1 MTRVTDRGSH
11 RPEAHTGITFH
22 SARAFWVGT
31 FAIITGVLL
40 HLPEFLST
48 SDMGYHMHDMAVSG
62 GMLLGMI
69 LIIGGVLLAAYG
81 LFPRKKAP
89 AEERLKDLSGYH
101 FRSMDDAE
109 LTPAHWGLLF
119 VLGVALIVDVMKP
132 ATLGFVVPGLRDEY
146 GISLGQAALLPLVAL
161 TGTTVGSFLWG
172 MLSDRL
178 GRRAAI
184 LLASLMFIGTS
195 ICGFM
200 PSFGWNLVMCFLM
213 GTSAGG
219 MLPIVYALMAE
230 SVPAKRRGWLVVL
243 HGGMGTVG
251 GYLAASGLAALLV
264 PHFGWRIM
272 WFLGLPTGA
281 LVLLLNRWIPESPR
295 FLLERGRVQDAEK
308 VMARYGVVLEKNDTP
323 HNGISNP
330 RARPAAPRRSR
341 SLYAGF
347 GRLFR
352 PPYISHTL
360 TVGLY
365 GLGWGLVNWGFLTF
379 LPTILEEQGIESS
392 AATALLFW
400 SALIAVPGTVLVAY
414 LYGLW
419 SSKKSMV
426 LYAAMT
432 SATLVGFA
440 FLGPSQALSNQ
451 MVLGGLVVLLLVSS
465 GGVISMLSPYTA
477 EVYPTDLRGTGSGLA
492 AGSSKLG
499 GILGPPV
506 AAGVLAIAP
515 GFAAPALVMAAPMAL
530 AALVLGVKG
539 IETRGRRLEDIT
551 SGSVPAVD
559 LHSRDPVTE
568 GSAT

>member
-1 MTRVTDRGSH
+1 MDYEMR
-11 RPEAHTGITFH
+11 
-22 SARAFWVGT
+22 
-31 FAIITGVLL
+31 
-40 HLPEFLST
+40 
-48 SDMGYHMHDMAVSG
+48 DMPMSS
-62 GMLLGMI
+62 GMLFGTI
-69 LIIGGVLLAAYG
+69 LIIGGIALAAYG
-81 LFPRKKAP
+81 LFPRKKDLA
-89 AEERLKDLSGYH
+89 ADRGRDLSGYH
-101 FRSMDDAE
+101 FRSMDDAP
-109 LTPAHWGLLF
+109 LSPAHWGLLF
-119 VLGVALIVDVMKP
+119 VLGIALIVDVMKP

-146 GISLGQAALLPLVAL
+146 GISTARAALLPLVAL
-161 TGTTVGSFLWG
+161 TGTTIGSFLWG
-172 MLSDRL
+172 MFSDRL

-200 PSFGWNLVMCFLM
+200 PAFQWNLLMCFLM
-213 GTSAGG
+213 GMSAGG

-230 SVPAKRRGWLVVL
+230 SVPAKKRGWLVVL

-251 GYLAASGLAALLV
+251 GYLAASGFAALLI
-264 PHFGWRIM
+264 PHFGWRIL

-295 FLLERGRVQDAEK
+295 FLLERGRIEDAES
-308 VMARYGVVLEKNDTP
+308 VMERYGVILEKDDEAGTETE
-323 HNGISNP
+323 
-330 RARPAAPRRSR
+330 RAPTADRSG
-341 SLYAGF
+341 SHFAGL

-352 PPYISHTL
+352 APYMSHTL

-379 LPTILEEQGIESS
+379 LPTILEDQGIESS
-392 AATALLFW
+392 AASALLFW

-426 LYAAMT
+426 LYAALT
-432 SATLVGFA
+432 SLTLVGFA
-440 FLGPSQALSNQ
+440 AVGPTAASDNQ
-451 MVLGGLVVLLLVSS
+451 VVLGGLVILLLVSS

-477 EVYPTDLRGTGSGLA
+477 EVYPTELRGTGSGLA

-506 AAGVLAIAP
+506 AAGVLALAP

-530 AALVLGVKG
+530 AAVVLGARGV
-539 IETRGRRLEDIT
+539 ETRGRRLEEIT
-551 SGSVPAVD
+551 GGAVD
-559 LHSRDPVTE
+559 TVELAVGEPVT
-568 GSAT
+568 

>member
-1 MTRVTDRGSH
+1 MATTTAPRRGNKV
-11 RPEAHTGITFH
+11 HTGIAFH
-22 SARAFWVGT
+22 NATAFWIGT
-31 FAIITGVLL
+31 CSIIAGVLL
-40 HLPEFLST
+40 HLPEYFSS
-48 SDMGYHMHDMAVSG
+48 SDMGYHMHNMAMSD
-62 GMLLGMI
+62 GMLLGMA
-69 LIIGGVLLAAYG
+69 LIIGGILIAAYG
-81 LFPRKKAP
+81 LVPRKRSLTADG
-89 AEERLKDLSGYH
+89 ARDLSGYH
-101 FRSMDDAE
+101 FKSMDDAP
-109 LTPAHWGLLF
+109 LSPAHWGLLF

-132 ATLGFVVPGLRDEY
+132 ATLGFVVPGLRGEY
-146 GISLGQAALLPLVAL
+146 GISTTRAALLPLVAL

-172 MLSDRL
+172 MFSDRL

-200 PSFGWNLVMCFLM
+200 PAFQWNLVMCFLM
-213 GTSAGG
+213 GMSAGG

-281 LVLLLNRWIPESPR
+281 LVLFLNRWIPESPR
-295 FLLERGRVQDAEK
+295 FLLERGRVEDAEQ
-308 VMARYGVVLEKNDTP
+308 VMARYGVILEKDESP
-323 HNGISNP
+323 DG
-330 RARPAAPRRSR
+330 AGAANQTLHRGGSHF
-341 SLYAGF
+341 AGL
-347 GRLFR
+347 GKLFR
-352 PPYISHTL
+352 PPYLSHTL

-379 LPTILEEQGIESS
+379 LPTILEDQGIESS
-392 AATALLFW
+392 AASALLFW

-426 LYAAMT
+426 LYAALT
-432 SATLVGFA
+432 SLTLVGFA
-440 FLGPSQALSNQ
+440 LIGPSGAAGNQ
-451 MVLGGLVVLLLVSS
+451 IVLGSLVILLLISS

-499 GILGPPV
+499 GILGPPM
-506 AAGVLAIAP
+506 AAGVLALAP
-515 GFAAPALVMAAPMAL
+515 GFAAPALIMAAPMAL
-530 AALVLGVKG
+530 AAVVLGAKG

-551 SGSVPAVD
+551 SDSPQTVDIPAPEPVP
-559 LHSRDPVTE
+559 E
-568 GSAT
+568 GSAP

>member
-1 MTRVTDRGSH
+1 
-11 RPEAHTGITFH
+11 
-22 SARAFWVGT
+22 
-31 FAIITGVLL
+31 
-40 HLPEFLST
+40 
-48 SDMGYHMHDMAVSG
+48 
-62 GMLLGMI
+62 
-69 LIIGGVLLAAYG
+69 
-81 LFPRKKAP
+81 
-89 AEERLKDLSGYH
+89 
-101 FRSMDDAE
+101 
-109 LTPAHWGLLF
+109 
-119 VLGVALIVDVMKP
+119 
-132 ATLGFVVPGLRDEY
+132 
-146 GISLGQAALLPLVAL
+146 
-161 TGTTVGSFLWG
+161 
-172 MLSDRL
+172 
-178 GRRAAI
+178 
-184 LLASLMFIGTS
+184 MFIGTS

-200 PSFGWNLVMCFLM
+200 PAFQWNLVMCFLM
-213 GTSAGG
+213 GMSAGG

-295 FLLERGRVQDAEK
+295 FLLERGRVKDAEK
-308 VMARYGVVLEKNDTP
+308 VMERYGVVLEKDDDADTET
-323 HNGISNP
+323 IT
-330 RARPAAPRRSR
+330 APVTHRSG
-341 SLYAGF
+341 SHLAGL

-379 LPTILEEQGIESS
+379 LPTILEDQGIESS
-392 AATALLFW
+392 AASALLFW

-426 LYAAMT
+426 LYAALT
-432 SATLVGFA
+432 SLTLVGFA
-440 FLGPSQALSNQ
+440 VVGPTGAAGNQ
-451 MVLGGLVVLLLVSS
+451 MVLGALVILLLVSS

-477 EVYPTDLRGTGSGLA
+477 EVYPTELRGTGSGLA

-499 GILGPPV
+499 GILGPPI

-515 GFAAPALVMAAPMAL
+515 GFAAPALVVAAPMAV
-530 AALVLGVKG
+530 AAVVLGTKG
-539 IETRGRRLEDIT
+539 IETRGRRLEEIT
-551 SGSVPAVD
+551 KAPVETVD
-559 LHSRDPVTE
+559 GLRQEPITE
-568 GSAT
+568 GSVG

>member
-1 MTRVTDRGSH
+1 MAQVTAPGT
-11 RPEAHTGITFH
+11 PKVHTGIAFH
-22 SARAFWVGT
+22 NATAFWIGT
-31 FAIITGVLL
+31 FSIIGGVLL
-40 HLPEFLST
+40 HLPEYLST
-48 SDMGYHMHDMAVSG
+48 SDMGYHMHNMAMSE
-62 GMLLGMI
+62 GMLLGMA
-69 LIIGGVLLAAYG
+69 LIIGGILLAAYG
-81 LFPRKKAP
+81 LIPRNRTLA
-89 AEERLKDLSGYH
+89 ADEAQDLSGYH
-101 FRSMDDAE
+101 FKSMDNAE
-109 LTPAHWGLLF
+109 LSPAHWGLLF

-146 GISLGQAALLPLVAL
+146 TISTARAALLPLVAL
-161 TGTTVGSFLWG
+161 TGTTVGSFAWG
-172 MLSDRL
+172 MFSDRL

-200 PSFGWNLVMCFLM
+200 PSFEWNLVMCFLM
-213 GTSAGG
+213 GMSAGG

-295 FLLERGRVQDAEK
+295 FLLERGRVADAKK
-308 VMARYGVVLEKNDTP
+308 VMARYGVILEKDAEAKPETTSASSALP
-323 HNGISNP
+323 PKSQ
-330 RARPAAPRRSR
+330 
-341 SLYAGF
+341 YAGL

-352 PPYISHTL
+352 APYRSHTM

-379 LPTILEEQGIESS
+379 LPTILEDQGIETS
-392 AATALLFW
+392 AASALLFW

-426 LYAAMT
+426 LYAALT
-432 SATLVGFA
+432 SLTLVGFA
-440 FLGPSQALSNQ
+440 VVGPSSASGNQ
-451 MVLGGLVVLLLVSS
+451 VVLGALVILLLISS

-477 EVYPTDLRGTGSGLA
+477 EVYPTELRGTGSGLA

-499 GILGPPV
+499 GILGPPL
-506 AAGVLAIAP
+506 AAGLLAIAP

-530 AALVLGVKG
+530 AAVVLGTKG
-539 IETRGRRLEDIT
+539 VETRGRRLEEIT
-551 SGSVPAVD
+551 GGAVGAVE
-559 LHSRDPVTE
+559 LTVAEPVAE
-568 GSAT
+568 GSAG